1 MDYWNRADFSNKSRE
16 TQEVRPPPE
25 PTCSDGIKNNGEQM
39 VDCGGP
45 NCEACYEEP
54 TEPID
59 DRIYSWVFLEIE
71 KIGSSL

>member
-1 MDYWNRADFSNKSRE
+1 
-16 TQEVRPPPE
+16 
-25 PTCSDGIKNNGEQM
+25 M

-71 KIGSSL
+71 KIGSTLQTPQITVTDFFANRNTRIFINKV